1 MSLFI
6 GGPNDDD
13 QSLDAFDDFFNS
25 RSNLGQNGQHG
36 LRGPRFTS
44 TPDTR
49 GEKRGQHEEIFS
61 NTTMSSS
68 NSPTASPAT
77 SRRAGNRQR
86 SMRKAHQRSSNR
98 NNMLVSEHR
107 GSKIELQ
114 SNNSLENAGRHSS
127 IDNHVESAA
136 SASGIANMQAKIQQ
150 LENDLRE
157 RGEQILQLRRDNR
170 KVQARVD
177 EATDALSMERA
188 THEKL
193 QKILK
198 IKKKLCLLK
207 SQ

>member
-1 MSLFI
+1 
-6 GGPNDDD
+6 
-13 QSLDAFDDFFNS
+13 
-25 RSNLGQNGQHG
+25 
-36 LRGPRFTS
+36 
-44 TPDTR
+44 
-49 GEKRGQHEEIFS
+49 
-61 NTTMSSS
+61 MSSS

-86 SMRKAHQRSSNR
+86 SMRKAHQRTSNR

-107 GSKIELQ
+107 GSTTQLQ
-114 SNNSLENAGRHSS
+114 SNNSLDNAGRHSS

-136 SASGIANMQAKIQQ
+136 SNSAGIANMQGKIQQ

-170 KVQARVD
+170 KVQARAD

-193 QKILK
+193 QEI
-198 IKKKLCLLK
+198 
-207 SQ
+207 